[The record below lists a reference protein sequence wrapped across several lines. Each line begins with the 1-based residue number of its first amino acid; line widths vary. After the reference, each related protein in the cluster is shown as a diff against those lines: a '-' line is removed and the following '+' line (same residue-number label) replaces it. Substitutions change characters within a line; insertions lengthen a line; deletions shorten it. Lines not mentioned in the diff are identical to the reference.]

1 MTETAQLARR
11 ASRIDKLIFTAIGVA
26 SYAWVTRFVGLSP
39 NNVDW
44 LLRDGMRVFGGD
56 PTTSYLGWEFYR
68 NGSLTAWPPGTGSLL
83 GPDGRA
89 SIAISDSIPIMA
101 MFWRVVIGAFGYNQ
115 PFQYFGL
122 WMLLSFALQALFA
135 GTFLSR
141 FCAHRAASQFGAL
154 MFCLSPILVYRIG
167 YNISLVSQW
176 LIPATLI
183 LITES
188 KQKFWPWIVLLTCS
202 VAIHPYLTAMVFI
215 CFIAHAV
222 VLTWHGHM
230 SWLTATIRSALLVV
244 GVLAV
249 SYLIGLLNY
258 DVESLST
265 NGFGDYTTN
274 VVSIVD
280 PAIDDA
286 IAIAPSWSRFNLLP
300 DLPNGEQ
307 HQWEGFAYLGTGILL
322 LVMITSLRLL
332 PTLVRNK
339 MWWISIVG
347 SIAVTTVVGR
357 LPLISTAVFAL
368 TVGLLAAFVSI
379 KLDLSRESRL
389 VLVVAA
395 SLAMAVAV
403 SHRVYVGAALIQL
416 PVPEGLLSPFGFVRV
431 SGRMV
436 WITVYVVM
444 FVVFVLA
451 DHAFRRAPKLLA
463 IAVVV
468 VVVALQ
474 VADGGEGYQSTRDYM
489 SGPRTAPALTSEL
502 WGDIASRYRH
512 IDFVVPRQSPHLDN
526 PRPEQDQTQYSD
538 DFWFAERALW
548 ADLGELA
555 VRTKMSLNAFY
566 FARNPA
572 NEYEIEAAKLRSIV
586 ANNGYREDTLY
597 VFIDAPLW
605 NIAKSTHRE
614 SDAVG
619 LLNGVPILAPGL
631 RECTSCALGDL
642 VPVRPI
648 SE

>member
-1 MTETAQLARR
+1 MPLTSQAHQSLVE
-11 ASRIDKLIFTAIGVA
+11 RILVA
-26 SYAWVTRFVGLSP
+26 STGLGAYLAIFRFGGLNP
-39 NNVDW
+39 LDADW
-44 LLRDGMRVFGGD
+44 LFKDGLRVFGGD
-56 PTTSYLGWEFYR
+56 STTHYLGWEFFR
-68 NGSLTAWPPGTGSLL
+68 NGQLTAWPPGRSTTL
-83 GPDGRA
+83 GPGGGA
-89 SIAISDSIPIMA
+89 SILHTDSVPLVALPIRLLLRGLNFTA
-101 MFWRVVIGAFGYNQ
+101 
-115 PFQYFGL
+115 PFQFLGI
-122 WMLLSFALQALFA
+122 WMLLSFIFQAYLAGKVLLRLGVSKVGVLIGASLFV
-135 GTFLSR
+135 
-141 FCAHRAASQFGAL
+141 CA
-154 MFCLSPILVYRIG
+154 PIFIYRMG
-167 YNISLVSQW
+167 YNIAVGSQW
-176 LIPATLI
+176 LILLAILLALRESRNLASW
-183 LITES
+183 LIT
-188 KQKFWPWIVLLTCS
+188 TA
-202 VAIHPYLTAMVFI
+202 VATAVNPYLTAMVLLIFLSNAI
-215 CFIAHAV
+215 IRLINIRRIQLQV
-222 VLTWHGHM
+222 VIDGVAIFSVAL
-230 SWLTATIRSALLVV
+230 LTAYLL
-244 GVLAV
+244 
-249 SYLIGLLNY
+249 GLFIY
-258 DVESLST
+258 DGESLST

-286 IAIAPSWSRFNLLP
+286 IAIAPSWSKFNLLP

-307 HQWEGFAYLGTGILL
+307 HQWEGFAYLGTGLLL

-332 PTLVRNK
+332 PTLIRNK

-347 SIAVTTVVGR
+347 SIAVTTAVGR

-368 TVGLLAAFVSI
+368 TVGLLVVFVSI

-444 FVVFVLA
+444 FVVIVLA

-463 IAVVV
+463 IAVV

-502 WGDIASRYRH
+502 WGNIGSRYRH
-512 IDFVVPRQSPHLDN
+512 IVFVLPRQSPHLDN

-555 VRTKMSLNAFY
+555 VRNKMSLNAFY
-566 FARNPA
+566 FARSPA
-572 NEYEIEAAKLRSIV
+572 NEYEVEAAKLRSIV
-586 ANNGYREDTLY
+586 ANNGYRKDTLY

-605 NIAKSTHRE
+605 NQAKAIHRRT
-614 SDAVG
+614 DAIG

-631 RECTSCALGDL
+631 TNCTSCSLADL
-642 VPVRPI
+642 VPVRPVTN
-648 SE
+648 

>member
-1 MTETAQLARR
+1 VPLTSQAHQSLVE
-11 ASRIDKLIFTAIGVA
+11 RILVA
-26 SYAWVTRFVGLSP
+26 STGLGAYLAIFRFGGLNP
-39 NNVDW
+39 LDADW
-44 LLRDGMRVFGGD
+44 PFKDGLRVFGGD
-56 PTTSYLGWEFYR
+56 STTHYLGWEFFR
-68 NGSLTAWPPGTGSLL
+68 NGQLTAWPPGRSTTL
-83 GPDGRA
+83 GPGGGA
-89 SIAISDSIPIMA
+89 SILHTDSVPLVALPIRLLLRGLNFTA
-101 MFWRVVIGAFGYNQ
+101 
-115 PFQYFGL
+115 PFQFLGI
-122 WMLLSFALQALFA
+122 WMLLSFIFQAYLAGKVLLRLGVSKVGVLIGASLFV
-135 GTFLSR
+135 
-141 FCAHRAASQFGAL
+141 CA
-154 MFCLSPILVYRIG
+154 PIFVYRMG
-167 YNISLVSQW
+167 YNIAVGSQW
-176 LIPATLI
+176 LILLAILLALRESRNLASW
-183 LITES
+183 LIT
-188 KQKFWPWIVLLTCS
+188 TA
-202 VAIHPYLTAMVFI
+202 VATAVNPYLTAMVLLIFLSNAI
-215 CFIAHAV
+215 IRLINIRRIQLQV
-222 VLTWHGHM
+222 VIDGVAIFSVAL
-230 SWLTATIRSALLVV
+230 LTAYLL
-244 GVLAV
+244 
-249 SYLIGLLNY
+249 GLFIY
-258 DVESLST
+258 DGESLST

-468 VVVALQ
+468 VVALQ